1 MEKEIYNT
9 RVLPLIKYVE
19 SEQNGKRRVDVI
31 DNLSKE
37 ELLSLPS
44 EKARMLWT
52 SESDMYVA
60 ERPLSYREGMS
71 IKFSIVFLYDE
82 LSVEDKQKYFSR
94 TIILPLT
101 REPVIKVY
109 GENSKR
115 IFPRRIRT
123 KKEETK

>member
-1 MEKEIYNT
+1 MENKIYNT

-19 SEQNGKRRVDVI
+19 SEQNGKKYVDAV

-44 EKARMLWT
+44 EKARMLWDNG
-52 SESDMYVA
+52 SDMYIA
-60 ERPLSYREGMS
+60 ERPLSYKQGMS
-71 IKFSIVFLYDE
+71 IKFSIVYLFDE
-82 LSVEDKQKYFSR
+82 LSDEEQQKYFDR

-101 REPVIKVY
+101 KEPVIRVY

-115 IFPRRIRT
+115 FFPKRVRT
-123 KKEETK
+123 NREETK

>member
-19 SEQNGKRRVDVI
+19 SEQNGKRRVAAI

-44 EKARMLWT
+44 EKARMLW
-52 SESDMYVA
+52 ESGNDMYVA

-123 KKEETK
+123 KKRRN